1 VKLTFPKFDAAL
13 VEEIEAFLDQPYQT
27 EITGTEEHSEL
38 GITYTRARGFTPTGR
53 PGTRGADQYAR
64 PMFQLIQ
71 DRAFSGCGPRGTL
84 CQCGD
89 FAYSWNCP
97 EHDELPWDSKARR
110 WIRPAA
116 DDGVRLAYWTPEPPP
131 AGLVAMYQ
139 DAQMAWSPPS
149 LADLLADRLN
159 AAEINTDGLVFRGI
173 RDAVSRPDAFD
184 VDLGHPVRD
193 ADSLA
198 TLLDSMQAQAREAQ
212 RRLASL
218 PAATISIRYT
228 AEPEDGS
235 ADTADRVV
243 HIQIETEGGG
253 TRGR

>member
-1 VKLTFPKFDAAL
+1 MKLTFPEFDAAL

-27 EITGTEEHSEL
+27 EITNTEEHEDL
-38 GITYTRARGFTPTGR
+38 GITYTRARGFRPTGR
-53 PGTRGADQYAR
+53 PGTRGADSYAR

-71 DRAFSGCGPRGTL
+71 DRAFSGSGPRGTL

-116 DDGVRLAYWTPEPPP
+116 EDDVRLAYWSPEPP
-131 AGLVAMYQ
+131 
-139 DAQMAWSPPS
+139 
-149 LADLLADRLN
+149 LADG
-159 AAEINTDGLVFRGI
+159 IVFRGI
-173 RDAVSRPDAFD
+173 QDAFND
-184 VDLGHPVRD
+184 HPIVDAGAL
-193 ADSLA
+193 ALALDSL
-198 TLLDSMQAQAREAQ
+198 QAGAAECQ

-218 PAATISIRYT
+218 PPATISIRYT

-235 ADTADRVV
+235 AVTADRVV
-243 HIQIETEGGG
+243 HVQIETEGGEP
-253 TRGR
+253 RGR